1 MKKYQLGN
9 LEVSSLRSTEVYD
22 ERCKGYR
29 EKHTIKISNGKIN
42 KYFTYTTEVI
52 GFIDRKNFYK
62 NVLYSIYSDYL
73 AIENNNN
80 EMSFIEEYGY
90 NGYTY
95 EEGKK
100 IYKACLR
107 EHDRFAQLIN
117 SDTLEILDEVFDEY

>member
-29 EKHTIKISNGKIN
+29 EKHTIKISNEKIN

-52 GFIDRKNFYK
+52 KFIDRKNFYK
-62 NVLYSIYSDYL
+62 NVLYCIYQDYL
-73 AIENNNN
+73 SIECNNN
-80 EMSFIEEYGY
+80 EEDFINEYGY
-90 NGYTY
+90 
-95 EEGKK
+95 EDKEGRK

-107 EHDRFAQLIN
+107 EHDRFDQLID
-117 SDTLEILDEVFDEY
+117 SDTLEILDEVFNEY

>member
-9 LEVSSLRSTEVYD
+9 LEISSLRSEEVYD
-22 ERCKGYR
+22 ECCKGYR

-42 KYFTYTTEVI
+42 KYFTYTTEII
-52 GFIDRKNFYK
+52 GFIDKKNFYK

-90 NGYTY
+90 TY

-107 EHDRFAQLIN
+107 EHDRFAQLID
-117 SDTLEILDEVFDEY
+117 SDDLEILDKFYSEY

>member
-52 GFIDRKNFYK
+52 KFIDRKNFYK
-62 NVLYSIYSDYL
+62 NVLYCIYQDYL
-73 AIENNNN
+73 SIECNNN
-80 EMSFIEEYGY
+80 EEDFINEYGY
-90 NGYTY
+90 
-95 EEGKK
+95 EDKEGRK

-107 EHDRFAQLIN
+107 EHDRFDQLID
-117 SDTLEILDEVFDEY
+117 SDTLEILDEVFNEY